1 MLGAVALVLAAF
13 AALAHAQPAVTLQ
26 YYATGAAASPSGVVG
41 QVKVDPVRVNPGNL
55 RLGLLSTPNGNVAT
69 WPNIRWSRIGPL
81 VDNPK
86 LDLYLFDGP
95 TVPPNSPGTF
105 IVIAGSNMEQ
115 RDDNNDRLYRVDAQT
130 IGSPLPLTAVN
141 VPELGPDQSS
151 STSSAAPVASSTSIV
166 PAKTNDSSQ
175 QGTAPSGPTQQGAPW
190 VIPTVV
196 GVAVAIVAGVAFV
209 LYRRRPVA
217 PDQMEMGRMDHSGI
231 DSTVGLQSH
240 AASKAFAESKPSL
253 YGLQTAST
261 ASLGRRNTQTTT
273 PTTAFSTMTDVFSG
287 SARPPPTPQPS
298 AIQPPLA
305 FVSPPAPS
313 RANSQRR
320 RSTSSSKQRAST
332 PFDSLSS
339 VPLPVAS
346 QQAGISAW
354 SWEPPAHEIGASQA
368 SAAGVPE
375 SLPAVRPMSGFNP
388 DIFGAPP
395 VPPMPARTPSQRSR
409 K

>member
-287 SARPPPTPQPS
+287 T
-298 AIQPPLA
+298 
-305 FVSPPAPS
+305 
-313 RANSQRR
+313 
-320 RSTSSSKQRAST
+320 
-332 PFDSLSS
+332 
-339 VPLPVAS
+339 
-346 QQAGISAW
+346 GISAW